1 MALIQGT
8 GQPPRGGH
16 VGAVVEVLGWRP
28 DGSRR
33 PAWVDVAAWDAEEEE
48 RLCTLADEL
57 FEPAH
62 PVDPEELAYW
72 ALVADLELSGVDGS
86 VDPGEGGDHSAG
98 AAADVDCSG
107 PVLRAD
113 GVSDGLAD
121 VQGALGDDCAP
132 GLPAEEL
139 AAGLEDAARGLTRAA
154 LTEDE
159 SVRVLDAGIVT
170 GTETLGRLR
179 TEADARMVL
188 LALQVSTRGLHAEQG
203 LSLPD
208 WLRARCPWLPPQDAT
223 HIHQIVRCASLPS
236 GGPLKEVA
244 ITGQAPLHRAALA
257 ARTLNRLVRCVD
269 VDQHEGYTKILA
281 AAAANPRLSDA
292 ELALACATL
301 IRDLLDDPPEREKI
315 AEELRK
321 VSRRAVGEGLTR
333 FTIDAPDA
341 AAATLDGI
349 LTSKLAAPT
358 PSVDENGLEVADPRS
373 AGQRQFDALM
383 TVVNRGLSNP
393 GAAPSTARASVLLLI
408 PFDPDQGAPSGV
420 AHTPTGLLI
429 GERNA
434 GKLSC
439 SADITPVWVG
449 PGNEP
454 LALGHTARCAS
465 PGQFKALVVRDEH
478 CTFPGC
484 SRPPQWC
491 DVHHLTWWSRGGR
504 TDVDQMALLCEQHH
518 THVHLH
524 DISGEVVGGHV
535 VWHV

>member
-8 GQPPRGGH
+8 GQPPREGH
-16 VGAVVEVLGWRP
+16 VGAVVEVLGRQLNSM
-28 DGSRR
+28 GR
-33 PAWVDVAAWDAEEEE
+33 PAGVDAAAWAAEQEE

-57 FEPAH
+57 FVPPH
-62 PVDPEELAYW
+62 PVDAEELAYW
-72 ALVADLELSGVDGS
+72 ALVADLERHGVGDSLDHDAGEDRYAVGGS
-86 VDPGEGGDHSAG
+86 
-98 AAADVDCSG
+98 DVDDAG
-107 PVLRAD
+107 GGNR
-113 GVSDGLAD
+113 
-121 VQGALGDDCAP
+121 AP
-132 GLPAEEL
+132 GLPAQEL
-139 AAGLEDAARGLTRAA
+139 AAGLEDAARGLARAA

-159 SVRVLDAGIVT
+159 SVRVLDAGIVS
-170 GTETLGRLR
+170 GTEALGRLR
-179 TEADARMVL
+179 AEADARMVL
-188 LALQVSTRGLHAEQG
+188 LALEASARGLHAEKG

-223 HIHQIVRCASLPS
+223 NLHQIVKCASLAS
-236 GGPLKEVA
+236 GGPLKQVA
-244 ITGQAPLHRAALA
+244 ITGQAPLHRAALV
-257 ARTLNRLVRCVD
+257 ARTLNRVVRCVD
-269 VDQHEGYTKILA
+269 VDQHEGYAQILA
-281 AAAANPRLSDA
+281 DAAANPNLSDA
-292 ELALACATL
+292 ELARVCAEL
-301 IRDLLDDPPEREKI
+301 IRALLDDPPEREKT
-315 AEELRK
+315 AEELRR
-321 VSRRAVGEGLTR
+321 VTRRAVGEGLTR

-349 LTSKLAAPT
+349 LTSKLAAPA
-358 PSVDENGLEVADPRS
+358 PGVDETGLEVADPRS

-393 GAAPSTARASVLLLI
+393 GAAPSAARASVLLLI
-408 PFDPDQGAPSGV
+408 PFDPDKGAPSGV

-524 DISGEVVGGHV
+524 DISGEVAGGHV